1 MKKNQRERES
11 MENRRGFRPWHT
23 HGRTD
28 AALFVPAPPRLEG
41 ASNLLENQINLAAGC
56 RTLSLSLSLH
66 SSPLASIL
74 LPSCFLPSYFALSV
88 SLFLYL
94 SSLGI
99 SRTRANRRHGTEME
113 AKKEVGRRS
122 SVPPTRTQRREEKVA
137 QQQRALDF
145 WLRPSQ
151 GRRHFIS

>member
-1 MKKNQRERES
+1 MGGQA
-11 MENRRGFRPWHT
+11 RRSLCRH
-23 HGRTD
+23 
-28 AALFVPAPPRLEG
+28 RLGSRARQICLKIKLISRLG
-41 ASNLLENQINLAAGC
+41 AGPFLLLSRSIHL
-56 RTLSLSLSLH
+56 LSLRSFCPPAFTRLISLSF
-66 SSPLASIL
+66 S
-74 LPSCFLPSYFALSV
+74 
-88 SLFLYL
+88 L

-145 WLRPSQ
+145 WLRLSQ
-151 GRRHFIS
+151 GRSHFIS